1 MKSDLP
7 WFISSNG
14 SLPDP
19 WTSLQR
25 FTAARIALGRSGV
38 SIPLSESLGFRLA
51 HAHARD
57 AVYSSLDTTAL
68 QEGLH
73 TFGLPML
80 SLHSQATSRQQ
91 YLQRP
96 DLGRKLNEASREQVL
111 AVRTQKKYDIAFI
124 LADGLSAMAVNTH
137 APALLTLVLPT
148 LLADDYTL
156 APLSFVEHGRVAI
169 SDEIGSLL
177 QARLVVILIGERP
190 GLTSPDSMGIYS
202 TYNPT
207 VGLTDDARNCIS
219 NVRPAGLSYVAA
231 VHKLRYL
238 IQESLRLK
246 LSGVAIKDLSES
258 GDTLPGLTGI

>member
-7 WFISSNG
+7 RFISSDG
-14 SLPDP
+14 CLPDP
-19 WTSLQR
+19 WTPLQR
-25 FTAARIALGRSGV
+25 FTAARIAVGRAGV

-73 TFGLPML
+73 ALGLPML
-80 SLHSQATSRQQ
+80 TLHSQATSRQH

-96 DLGRKLNEASREQVL
+96 DLGRMLNEASRTTVL
-111 AVRTQKKYDIAFI
+111 AAREKESYDIAFI

-137 APALLTLVLPT
+137 GPALLTLLLPT
-148 LLADDYTL
+148 LLADGYTL
-156 APLSFVEHGRVAI
+156 APLSFVAQGRVAI
-169 SDEIGSLL
+169 CDEIGSLL
-177 QARLVVILIGERP
+177 GAKVVVILIGERP
-190 GLTSPDSMGIYS
+190 GLTSPDSLGIYS
-202 TYNPT
+202 TYRPT
-207 VGLTDDARNCIS
+207 VGLTDDSRNCIS

-231 VHKLRYL
+231 AHKLRYL

-246 LSGVAIKDLSES
+246 LSGVALKDLSES
-258 GDTLPGLTGI
+258 GGTIGA